1 MSRALLRK
9 EETPSTQLTYFLS
22 LPCDKTGRHNG
33 SAEEG
38 EERKNEK
45 NTYATAAKTHR
56 NSKRKKDALRTVRQN
71 TSRNFPQQKPAAEVA
86 G

>member
-1 MSRALLRK
+1 MDPRRK
-9 EETPSTQLTYFLS
+9 EKRE
-22 LPCDKTGRHNG
+22 
-33 SAEEG
+33 
-38 EERKNEK
+38 KNEK